1 MKLVHRDT
9 SGRLPTSSFDLV
21 DDAGHVLGF
30 AQLSHRPSGNAD
42 LPPEAGN
49 NIYYEVS
56 EAHRGR
62 GHGKVLLRLVLIE
75 VRRIGLPHVSRM
87 TTPPRATS
95 WRAPAGYWWASS
107 WPELGSCTG
116 CLKSRWGRR
125 ALQAGTGDQA
135 HRARPGAV
143 DAADR
148 LGGACS
154 ARHVGGRQTVHP
166 GGAGAAPGFERLG

>member
-1 MKLVHRDT
+1 MRRALLIQDRAMKLVHRDT

-62 GHGKVLLRLVLIE
+62 GHGKVLLRLVRIE
-75 VRRIGLPHVSRM
+75 VRRIGLPHVRLTVKDDNPTSRHIVEGAGGILVGEFM
-87 TTPPRATS
+87 ARTGELYRLFEIALG
-95 WRAPAGYWWASS
+95 PAGS
-107 WPELGSCTG
+107 
-116 CLKSRWGRR
+116 
-125 ALQAGTGDQA
+125 AGGD
-135 HRARPGAV
+135 R
-143 DAADR
+143 
-148 LGGACS
+148 
-154 ARHVGGRQTVHP
+154 
-166 GGAGAAPGFERLG
+166 